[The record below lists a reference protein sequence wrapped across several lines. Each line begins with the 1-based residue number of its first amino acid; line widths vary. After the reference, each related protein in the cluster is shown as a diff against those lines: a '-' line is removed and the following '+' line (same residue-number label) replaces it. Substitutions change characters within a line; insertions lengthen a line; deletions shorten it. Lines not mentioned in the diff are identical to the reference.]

1 VRIELAAPEPGVT
14 EPSEKEQ
21 FKVRGQP
28 AADNEMGLLNDP
40 NCALAVIRK
49 VFDCPGRIVIEAGDA
64 LKERVGTFVPELQVE
79 L

>member
-1 VRIELAAPEPGVT
+1 
-14 EPSEKEQ
+14 
-21 FKVRGQP
+21 
-28 AADNEMGLLNDP
+28 MGLLNDP

-64 LKERVGTFVPELQVE
+64 LKERVGTFAPELQVE